1 MRRTT
6 IILILSLFFAMGS
19 GVAYADRHNDKDRH
33 EQRDRGRGN
42 NRKNPGNRPGYKEHG
57 KKKDKWNKH
66 NSHKHDKSWNKHN
79 SAPRPGHGYGRP
91 VPPPP
96 RPHHY
101 RPSHYA
107 PAPPPPPAHLGYMV
121 KHATRGCRDV
131 AVWQI
136 SPDTY
141 IVKYRKGNRFYT
153 RRLYPYSNRYDAPN
167 VISVNWTPL
176 SPWTLIPSINLN
188 INL

>member
-1 MRRTT
+1 MRRIT
-6 IILILSLFFAMGS
+6 ITLILSLFLALGT
-19 GVAYADRHNDKDRH
+19 GVAYADRHNDRDRH

-42 NRKNPGNRPGYKEHG
+42 NNRSHGHRPGG
-57 KKKDKWNKH
+57 DKGRDRWDN
-66 NSHKHDKSWNKHN
+66 HKGHKPDKSWNKHN

-91 VPPPP
+91 APPPPPP

-107 PAPPPPPAHLGYMV
+107 PAPPPPPPHLGNMV
-121 KHATRGCRDV
+121 RYATRGCRDV

-153 RRLYPYSNRYDAPN
+153 RRLYPYANRYDAPN
-167 VISVNWTPL
+167 LISVNWAPM
-176 SPWTLIPSINLN
+176 SPWTLIPSIHLN